1 MLVFTSLALALCL
14 SQATPAPSGQAA
26 GPSAQDERPSAGGVT
41 SAAEQVAGQ
50 AKAIQ
55 GAAQSLD
62 TARQGAES
70 LSGEVAKLT
79 GAQLS
84 PLLVLAVIGGAR
96 WFLATP
102 EVRAGLPWH
111 QQPWFWGGAVVVLL
125 FLFLGDKVPVLRQ
138 AVKQVKLVENKL
150 SGVLAAVV
158 TVGAFA
164 ETASRQ
170 VGQALAA
177 AGHALVPVAYAA
189 GSPDGVAPAAAVAGP
204 LAYGLAVA
212 VGLVVSGA
220 VWLLGHSVNVLAVLN
235 PFAPLDSAMRL
246 SRLALVGLVLGAA
259 KVSALLGLLVA
270 VPCILLAFL
279 VAGWSFRLMVFG
291 LVWSADVITGRD
303 EAPGLPG
310 LADVAARGPA
320 DLAARGAVAF
330 ATDGADGVP
339 ARTLGRV
346 TWSDGRAVFRYRPWL
361 LLPRRTVILP
371 HADGVGRGLTGPVL
385 LAREGHHAG
394 VLVRF
399 PPRYRGR
406 VTELAAA
413 MGGQPVVDL
422 PLLRSLQAAWRWLW
436 GEVEVG

>member
-1 MLVFTSLALALCL
+1 MLPSLALALCL
-14 SQATPAPSGQAA
+14 SQATPAPSAQPS
-26 GPSAQDERPSAGGVT
+26 GPSATGVAA
-41 SAAEQVAGQ
+41 AAEQVAGQ

-70 LSGEVAKLT
+70 LSGELAKLT

-84 PLLVLAVIGGAR
+84 PLLVLAVLGGAR
-96 WFLATP
+96 WILATP
-102 EVRAGLPWH
+102 EARAGLPWH

-138 AVKQVKLVENKL
+138 VVKQVKLVENKL

-164 ETASRQ
+164 EAASRQ
-170 VGQALAA
+170 VGQAVAA
-177 AGHALVPVAYAA
+177 VGHALVPVAYAA
-189 GSPDGVAPAAAVAGP
+189 GSPAGEAASAAAGP

-212 VGLVVSGA
+212 VGLVVAGA
-220 VWLLGHSVNVLAVLN
+220 GWLMGHSVNVLAVLN

-270 VPCILLAFL
+270 IPCIAVAFL

-291 LVWSADVITGRD
+291 LVWSIDLLTGRD
-303 EAPGLPG
+303 AAPGLPG
-310 LADVAARGPA
+310 LADF
-320 DLAARGAVAF
+320 AARGAVAF

-346 TWSDGRAVFRYRPWL
+346 TWREGRAVLRYRPWL
-361 LLPRRTVILP
+361 VLPRRTVVLP
-371 HADGVGRGLTGPVL
+371 HADGIGRGLTGPVL

-406 VTELAAA
+406 VDELAAA

-422 PLLRSLQAAWRWLW
+422 PLLRSLKAAWRWLL